1 MKMYHVYIM
10 ASRSRALYTG
20 MASDLGRRVEQHR
33 TGRGSKHASRYR
45 INRLVYVESYNH
57 VLDAIARETQ
67 IKSWRRE
74 KKIALIESIN
84 PDWLDLEV
92 PPEGIFFMRA

>member
-20 MASDLGRRVEQHR
+20 MASDLGRRMEQHR
-33 TGRGSKHASRYR
+33 TGGGSKYAARYR
-45 INRLVYVESYNH
+45 INRLIYFESYND
-57 VLDAIARETQ
+57 VRDAIARETQ

-74 KKIALIESIN
+74 KKIALIESVN
-84 PDWLDLEV
+84 PEWKVVEI
-92 PPEGIFFMRA
+92 PPQGIFFGRA